1 LCVCVLLLQVKD
13 LRDKTGADA
22 SKVANNE
29 MKLESAKLAVH
40 KATLSVYKAFN
51 YYDAIMGRL
60 VTPEIEMFK
69 AAQVSFYSAALN
81 CVKDVPLRDP
91 AQVAADID
99 RLGEDGC
106 NRPITTG
113 YEGHGIAGGGSGS
126 YTPGA
131 SFSAQGS
138 SSHTAASAYGG
149 ATAAGMYASDTSSP
163 GIGVPVAASAP
174 WMTNAGASTATAGT
188 GGGQGGAWWDQQ
200 AGGTGKQSGGYGG
213 ESLPVAAEVNPF
225 MPPPPQQQQQSS
237 GERAKVLYD
246 YGAHDNTEL
255 TLTLGEI
262 IRVVEKHE
270 SGWWVGER
278 NGAKGLFPANYVQM
292 L

>member
-1 LCVCVLLLQVKD
+1 
-13 LRDKTGADA
+13 
-22 SKVANNE
+22 
-29 MKLESAKLAVH
+29 MKLESAKNAVH

-113 YEGHGIAGGGSGS
+113 YEGHGGGGGGSSGS

-131 SFSAQGS
+131 SFSAQGA
-138 SSHTAASAYGG
+138 SSHTAASAAYGG
-149 ATAAGMYASDTSSP
+149 AGGMYASDASSP

-174 WMTNAGASTATAGT
+174 WMTNAGASTSAASAGGA

-200 AGGTGKQSGGYGG
+200 AGRG

-225 MPPPPQQQQQSS
+225 MPPPPQQQQQQQSS